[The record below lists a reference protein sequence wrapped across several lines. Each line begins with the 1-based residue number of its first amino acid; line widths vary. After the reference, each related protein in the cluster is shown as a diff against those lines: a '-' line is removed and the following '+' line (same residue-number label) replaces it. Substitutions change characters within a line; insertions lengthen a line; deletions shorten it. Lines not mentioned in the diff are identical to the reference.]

1 MHYYRASHPM
11 CISHML
17 LYMPIEISGIMFTEA
32 FTVLISEVVGFP
44 VIFDF

>member
-11 CISHML
+11 CVSHVF
-17 LYMPIEISGIMFTEA
+17 LYMPKEISGIMFTEV
-32 FTVLISEVVGFP
+32 FTVLISELVGFQ